1 MSIDTQK
8 ARRQI
13 VQEFAALAYER
24 ELARELDTVEV
35 GFSRW
40 RRNEVSAHELSELI
54 HAFHDGAAR
63 RLYSVYHGEVIEMA
77 VGSAIAR
84 GVLTEEEVPS
94 EILEALRSQV
104 DFAREMGSEEEP
116 SPEAPSN
123 KPLKLSVGRGR
134 PPAA

>member
-1 MSIDTQK
+1 MSNDPQK

-13 VQEFAALAYER
+13 VREFAALAYER

-40 RRNEVSAHELSELI
+40 RRNEVSAHELSEQI

-63 RLYSVYHGEVIEMA
+63 RLYSVYHGEVIEIA

-94 EILEALRSQV
+94 EILEALRSQI
-104 DFAREMGSEEEP
+104 DFAREMGGEEEP
-116 SPEAPSN
+116 STEAPSN
-123 KPLKLSVGRGR
+123 KPLMMVGRRR
-134 PPAA
+134 PPTA